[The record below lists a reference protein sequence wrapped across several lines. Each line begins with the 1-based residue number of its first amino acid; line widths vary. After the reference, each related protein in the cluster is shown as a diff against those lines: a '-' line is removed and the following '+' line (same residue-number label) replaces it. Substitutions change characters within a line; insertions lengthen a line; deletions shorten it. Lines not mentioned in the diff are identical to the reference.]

1 MDTFVVRSIS
11 CALIK
16 SRCITITGKIKSLS
30 IDRGR
35 EHFFIDSLN
44 TCFFVL
50 AILTFFALHLIVNT
64 FLSMIVYILIVYR
77 LYEVFVC
84 QSNVLFLTDL
94 EYRGNIS
101 NPDTR
106 RMIAIAI
113 INYGEVIL
121 WFTAL
126 YFLNVDRFDCKFPG
140 ASLHS
145 QMGALYFSF
154 VVIGTLGFG
163 DITPKDGIGMFLV
176 TCELAL
182 GIFFAILIISRYVG
196 SMRSFDQNNPEST
209 TGNKNASNG
218 V

>member
-16 SRCITITGKIKSLS
+16 FRYLTITGIIKKLS
-30 IDRGR
+30 SARDR
-35 EHFFIDSLN
+35 EHFFIDLLN
-44 TCFFVL
+44 ASFFVL
-50 AILTFFALHLIVNT
+50 AILTFFSLHLIADT
-64 FLSMIVYILIVYR
+64 CLSVIVHFLIVYR

-84 QSNVLFLTDL
+84 QSNVLFLTDI

-101 NPDTR
+101 IPDTR

-113 INYGEVIL
+113 INYCEVIL

-126 YFLNVDRFDCKFPG
+126 YFLNADRFDCKFPG
-140 ASLHS
+140 ASLQS

-154 VVIGTLGFG
+154 VVIATLGFG

-196 SMRSFDQNNPEST
+196 SMPSFDPKNPEST
-209 TGNKNASNG
+209 TGNKNPSSG
-218 V
+218 I